1 MQHEEIYSQL
11 SERGLMSALVDRVR
25 EIRQTTSRNT
35 VYLALRSGGTTSARK
50 MIIRVAQQLLAE
62 VAEPLEILQ

>member
-1 MQHEEIYSQL
+1 MQYEEIYSQL

-25 EIRQTTSRNT
+25 EIRPTTSRNT

-62 VAEPLEILQ
+62 VTEPLAISQ